1 MIAAAAALSVISLSS
16 QVPAEIRLPDGIDA
30 ATLAVRVQATET
42 HFLAQNASP
51 YTQVLFLG
59 TAQLGHAA
67 TLRLAPGAEVLF
79 PFARGTID
87 NLWIETLAILPDGWL
102 NTGALSIEDLR
113 HSEDDAIWI
122 TIANDYAIGWTN
134 GRRGLVH
141 AQPVG
146 GLIPAPYFSS
156 VNAKRMTNYSASEA
170 SVHVPIITPEDKEE
184 EKPPVIED
192 KPLPPV

>member
-1 MIAAAAALSVISLSS
+1 MIAAAALSVISLSS
-16 QVPAEIRLPDGIDA
+16 QVPAEIRIPDGIDA

-102 NTGALSIEDLR
+102 NTGALSIKTCAIQR
-113 HSEDDAIWI
+113 MAPSGTRSRTITRSAGRTADAASC
-122 TIANDYAIGWTN
+122 TRN
-134 GRRGLVH
+134 R
-141 AQPVG
+141 
-146 GLIPAPYFSS
+146 
-156 VNAKRMTNYSASEA
+156 SAA
-170 SVHVPIITPEDKEE
+170 
-184 EKPPVIED
+184 
-192 KPLPPV
+192 